1 MTRRQ
6 SKAIR
11 QQGKAALIQ
20 IGLGFAAGL
29 IIGAALF
36 LNL

>member
-6 SKAIR
+6 KKAIR
-11 QQGKAALIQ
+11 QQVKVALIQ
-20 IGLGFAAGL
+20 IVLGFAAGL
-29 IIGAALF
+29 IIATVLF

>member
-11 QQGKAALIQ
+11 QQVKAALIQ
-20 IGLGFAAGL
+20 IVLGFAAGL
-29 IIGAALF
+29 AIATVLF

>member
-6 SKAIR
+6 EKQVR
-11 QQGKAALIQ
+11 QQVKAALIQ
-20 IGLGFAAGL
+20 IGWGFAAGL
-29 IIGAALF
+29 AIATVLF

>member
-6 SKAIR
+6 SKQIR
-11 QQGKAALIQ
+11 QQVKSALIQ
-20 IGLGFAAGL
+20 IVLGFAAGL
-29 IIGAALF
+29 AIATVLF